1 MVVSLAIILGINAL
15 GMYTVVSSLA
25 DIRYIM
31 NVKLFSGVKAA
42 FITPLLLLVLNYLTS
57 FPGEQSIMRRLGEAI
72 NRPATYLSMLVL
84 IIFAVAMY
92 LYVGRSGHTADVQV
106 SALEVRLREILESI
120 FLARPRFKEI
130 IIGYPSLLAMVY
142 LYHKYRRDII
152 LLILGL
158 GVAVGSISMVNS
170 FCHVFTAIS
179 ISASR
184 TLAGLLV
191 GGIIGLLVLALIR
204 ILEKLLPGLMEE

>member
-1 MVVSLAIILGINAL
+1 
-15 GMYTVVSSLA
+15 
-25 DIRYIM
+25 
-31 NVKLFSGVKAA
+31 
-42 FITPLLLLVLNYLTS
+42 
-57 FPGEQSIMRRLGEAI
+57 
-72 NRPATYLSMLVL
+72 
-84 IIFAVAMY
+84 
-92 LYVGRSGHTADVQV
+92 
-106 SALEVRLREILESI
+106 
-120 FLARPRFKEI
+120 
-130 IIGYPSLLAMVY
+130 MVY